1 MNDRDIE
8 DTRQPKDEPEAEYCE
23 SCGQEM
29 EFHNP
34 SLIDPDPY
42 FECNNQFCP
51 EKFEKYDG
59 VEAVVKDM
67 SERLAE
73 VEQELAD
80 TKNDLKY
87 ANARITNL
95 KTRLERAEKLT
106 QSQQGE
112 E

>member
-8 DTRQPKDEPEAEYCE
+8 DTRQPEDEPEQEYCE

-51 EKFEKYDG
+51 EKFDKKDG
-59 VEAVVKDM
+59 LLVHEM

-80 TKNDLKY
+80 LKVKYQQLKN
-87 ANARITNL
+87 ITLFQRSSTN
-95 KTRLERAEKLT
+95 LT

>member
-1 MNDRDIE
+1 MNDWYIE

-23 SCGQEM
+23 SCGQPM
-29 EFHNP
+29 ELCTKGYTHFTCVN
-34 SLIDPDPY
+34 L
-42 FECNNQFCP
+42 FCP
-51 EKFEKYDG
+51 EKFQESTQ
-59 VEAVVKDM
+59 VVQDM
-67 SERLAE
+67 ANHIVE

-87 ANARITNL
+87 ANARIANL

-106 QSQQGE
+106 QNQQGE